1 MPEKFKKL
9 FLVPASL
16 FFAFSQWC
24 IIIFI
29 TKFRGYDELSS
40 YTIAFSFVSPIFMLF
55 NLNIRFLVLN
65 DIASKLLFYNFRLIL
80 NLLSLLVILVSY
92 YVLTTVF
99 NRDISILLVF
109 ELSFFKII
117 DSWFELIQSFFQ
129 KKNELIKVG
138 LLDYFRGVFIIILL
152 ILGFFLKW
160 DIKTIL
166 FLYCVSIAI
175 PMVIFI
181 IKQRIIFDFEKIKN
195 SISALLPKGSV
206 NALIGFIDVISFNL
220 PRFFFEDRLVGIY
233 GNLSLII
240 YVSGIMFN
248 SFLNA
253 HFINIQKLYLNKE
266 SNRLKSFI
274 ISTCKKIVFIN
285 LLQILVVLFF
295 GEILLRLIYKH
306 DFSSYQPELLLFCLL
321 NPIFHLSA
329 LISYLLYAMGDF
341 KTMMRANIISFLV
354 EVFILLYCYNF
365 CCLTFSFAI
374 ISYAII
380 MTIRTLVMVRAVKK
394 MIVFMV

>member
-40 YTIAFSFVSPIFMLF
+40 YTIAFSFVSPVFMLF

-80 NLLSLLVILVSY
+80 NLLSLLVILILY
-92 YVLTTVF
+92 YVLTAVF
-99 NRDISILLVF
+99 HRDISILLVF

-138 LLDYFRGVFIIILL
+138 LLDYIRGAFIIILL

-175 PMVIFI
+175 PIVIFI
-181 IKQRIIFDFEKIKN
+181 IKQGIIFDFEKIKN
-195 SISALLPKGSV
+195 SISVLIPKGSV

-220 PRFFFEDRLVGIY
+220 PRFFFEDKLVGIY

-248 SFLNA
+248 AFLNA
-253 HFINIQKLYLNKE
+253 HFTNIQKFYLNKE
-266 SNRLKSFI
+266 SNLLKSFI

-285 LLQILVVLFF
+285 LFQIIIVLVF
-295 GEILLRLIYKH
+295 GDVLLRIIYKH
-306 DFSSYQPELLLFCLL
+306 DFLRYQPELLLFCLL

-329 LISYLLYAMGDF
+329 LLSYLLYAIGDF
-341 KTMMRANIISFLV
+341 KTMISANIISFLI
-354 EVFILLYCYNF
+354 EIFILLYCYNF
-365 CCLTFSFAI
+365 CGLTFFFAI

-380 MTIRTLVMVRAVKK
+380 MTIRTLVMIRAIKK
-394 MIVFMV
+394 RLF